1 MIAVQLSL
9 GEKERFWE
17 QSLHSFPCPFEIYT
31 AFIKIMNL
39 SEPEE
44 YP

>member
-9 GEKERFWE
+9 GGKERFWE
-17 QSLHSFPCPFEIYT
+17 QTLHSFPCPLEIYK
-31 AFIKIMNL
+31 AFIKLMNL

-44 YP
+44 